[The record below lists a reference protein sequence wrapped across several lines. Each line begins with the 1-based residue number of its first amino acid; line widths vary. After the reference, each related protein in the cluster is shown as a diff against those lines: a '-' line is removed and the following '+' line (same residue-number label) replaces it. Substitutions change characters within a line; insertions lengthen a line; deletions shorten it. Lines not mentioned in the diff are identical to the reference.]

1 MEPEVRVLA
10 SAAAV
15 ARAAANELRRRARRA
30 VAERGRFAVA
40 LSGGSTPRLLFRE
53 LATAAPGE
61 IPWHQVDLFWSD
73 ERTVPPDH
81 PDSNYRMAH
90 EELISRVDVP
100 AANVHRLRGEDPDPA
115 RAAAD
120 YEADVRRFFDLKE
133 GQLPRF
139 DLVFLGMGAD
149 GHTASLFPGS
159 EVLTQQ
165 QHLVA
170 APWVDTLKSR
180 RLTLTARAI
189 NHASCVVFL
198 VAGEDKAATLRRVLE
213 GPPRPPELPSQ
224 GIEPSDG
231 ELLWLVDT
239 AAARLLP
246 PRPPLQ
252 Q

>member
-1 MEPEVRVLA
+1 MKPEVRVLA
-10 SAAAV
+10 STAAV
-15 ARAAANELRRRARRA
+15 ARAAVNELRRRARLA
-30 VAERGRFAVA
+30 VAERGRCAVA

-61 IPWHQVDLFWSD
+61 IPWHQVHLFWSD
-73 ERTVPPDH
+73 ERTVPPNH

-90 EELISRVDVP
+90 EELISRVNVP

-120 YEADVRRFFDLKE
+120 YEADLRRFFDLQE

-159 EVLTQQ
+159 EGLTQQ
-165 QHLVA
+165 QHLVV
-170 APWVDTLKSR
+170 APWVATLKSR

-189 NHASCVVFL
+189 NHAACVVFL
-198 VAGEDKAATLRRVLE
+198 VAGEDKAATLRRVLA
-213 GPPRPPELPSQ
+213 GPPRPLELPSQ

-231 ELLWLVDT
+231 ELLWLVDA

-252 Q
+252 R